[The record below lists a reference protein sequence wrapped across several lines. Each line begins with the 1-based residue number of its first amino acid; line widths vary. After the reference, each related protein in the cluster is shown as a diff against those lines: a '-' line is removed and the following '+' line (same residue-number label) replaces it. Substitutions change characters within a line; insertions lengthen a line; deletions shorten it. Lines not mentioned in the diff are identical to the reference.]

1 MNQTFSYYASHT
13 GGGDVVLEDGTLVV
27 EVKQEG
33 GGRGAGRFG
42 KGREGEEGVEMMV
55 GEQAELAEVREGQK
69 GYLTLHLFIN
79 TLREMIKDEIR
90 DNMEH
95 EYMEQLLIKEEEKR
109 AVEDKAR

>member
-1 MNQTFSYYASHT
+1 MEPDFSYYASNR
-13 GGGDVVLEDGTLVV
+13 G
-27 EVKQEG
+27 G
-33 GGRGAGRFG
+33 GGRGSRGCTVGGRGETSGVRGETSESIGRFG

-55 GEQAELAEVREGQK
+55 GEQAELAE
-69 GYLTLHLFIN
+69 
-79 TLREMIKDEIR
+79 EMIKDEIR